1 MFFIDVLTETSFFFV
16 LKVEEEVCNSQQ
28 QQQLNYFFL
37 FGLFISILNKKV
49 ADLQQILS
57 IFGVLI
63 LFKKRPK
70 IYSTL

>member
-1 MFFIDVLTETSFFFV
+1 MFFIDVLTVTSFFFV